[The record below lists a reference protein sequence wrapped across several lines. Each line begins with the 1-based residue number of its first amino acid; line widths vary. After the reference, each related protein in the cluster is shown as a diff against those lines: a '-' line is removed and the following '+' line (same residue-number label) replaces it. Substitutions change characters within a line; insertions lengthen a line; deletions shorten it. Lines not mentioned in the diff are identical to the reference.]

1 MTDFQQI
8 FLRICLFF
16 RLFDDACHAAAK
28 NFNKMRFATLFLE
41 NFVVEYVQTAGY
53 NNTVRCCGVKYEKR

>member
-1 MTDFQQI
+1 MTDFQQL
-8 FLRICLFF
+8 FLLICLFF
-16 RLFDDACHAAAK
+16 GVFDDTCQAGVK
-28 NFNKMRFATLFLE
+28 KFFKMRFATLFLE